1 MCLISMWATRSL
13 SQKGGLRRLIISF
26 RSVVVAISQW
36 AINIPQMN
44 GARPFR
50 SVTGSNFVPL
60 AAVVFSQAQVEQM
73 AKGTRSNR
81 KAARKGTRK
90 GKRGG
95 TPWTKFVKKIY
106 NEMKAKNPNTKLG
119 DAMKAASKRKSEM

>member
-1 MCLISMWATRSL
+1 MCLISTLAIRSP
-13 SQKGGLRRLIISF
+13 SQKEGLRQLIISF

-36 AINIPQMN
+36 AINIRLMN
-44 GARPFR
+44 GVRLFK
-50 SVTGSNFVPL
+50 SDLGLNI
-60 AAVVFSQAQVEQM
+60 VVFVVRVFSEAQVEQM

-81 KAARKGTRK
+81 KAAKKGTRK
-90 GKRGG
+90 GKRAG

-119 DAMKAASKRKSEM
+119 DAMRAASKRKSEM

>member
-1 MCLISMWATRSL
+1 MCLISTLVIRFPSPREDL
-13 SQKGGLRRLIISF
+13 LRLIISF

-44 GARPFR
+44 GVRPFKR
-50 SVTGSNFVPL
+50 DLGSNFVLL

-81 KAARKGTRK
+81 KAAKKGTRK
-90 GKRGG
+90 GKRAG

-106 NEMKAKNPNTKLG
+106 NEMKPKNPNTKLG
-119 DAMKAASKRKSEM
+119 DAMRAASKRKSEM

>member
-1 MCLISMWATRSL
+1 
-13 SQKGGLRRLIISF
+13 
-26 RSVVVAISQW
+26 
-36 AINIPQMN
+36 MN

-50 SVTGSNFVPL
+50 SALGVNIVVL
-60 AAVVFSQAQVEQM
+60 VVRVFSNPLVEQM
-73 AKGTRSNR
+73 AKGTR
-81 KAARKGTRK
+81 KAGKKSKGTRK
-90 GKRGG
+90 AKSGG

>member
-1 MCLISMWATRSL
+1 M
-13 SQKGGLRRLIISF
+13 IILF
-26 RSVVVAISQW
+26 RSVVGVISRW

-50 SVTGSNFVPL
+50 SALGVNIVVL
-60 AAVVFSQAQVEQM
+60 VVRVFSNPLVEQM
-73 AKGTRSNR
+73 AKGTR
-81 KAARKGTRK
+81 KAGKKSKGTRK
-90 GKRGG
+90 AKSGG

>member
-1 MCLISMWATRSL
+1 M
-13 SQKGGLRRLIISF
+13 IISF

-44 GARPFR
+44 GVRPFR
-50 SVTGSNFVPL
+50 SAPGNSSVVD
-60 AAVVFSQAQVEQM
+60 AVRVFSHPLVEQM
-73 AKGTRSNR
+73 AKGTKSNR
-81 KAARKGTRK
+81 KAGRKTKGTRK
-90 GKRGG
+90 GKGAG

-106 NEMKAKNPNTKLG
+106 NEMKAKNPDTKLG

>member
-1 MCLISMWATRSL
+1 
-13 SQKGGLRRLIISF
+13 
-26 RSVVVAISQW
+26 
-36 AINIPQMN
+36 MN

-50 SVTGSNFVPL
+50 SALGSNSVPL
-60 AAVVFSQAQVEQM
+60 AVVFSQAQVEQM
-73 AKGTRSNR
+73 AKGTKNNR

-90 GKRGG
+90 GKSGG

-119 DAMKAASKRKSEM
+119 DAMKAASTRKSEM

>member
-1 MCLISMWATRSL
+1 
-13 SQKGGLRRLIISF
+13 
-26 RSVVVAISQW
+26 
-36 AINIPQMN
+36 MN
-44 GARPFR
+44 GVRPFR

-90 GKRGG
+90 GKSGG

>member
-1 MCLISMWATRSL
+1 MCLISTWVIRFP
-13 SQKGGLRRLIISF
+13 SQKEDLRQLIILF
-26 RSVVVAISQW
+26 RSVVGVISRW

-44 GARPFR
+44 GVRPFR
-50 SVTGSNFVPL
+50 SALGVNIVVL
-60 AAVVFSQAQVEQM
+60 VVRVFSNPLVEQM
-73 AKGTRSNR
+73 AKGTKSNR

-90 GKRGG
+90 GKRAG

-119 DAMKAASKRKSEM
+119 DAMRAASKRKSEM

>member
-1 MCLISMWATRSL
+1 MWATRFPSP
-13 SQKGGLRRLIISF
+13 KEGLLRLIILF
-26 RSVVVAISQW
+26 RSVVGVISRW

-50 SVTGSNFVPL
+50 SALGVNIVVL
-60 AAVVFSQAQVEQM
+60 VVRVFSNPLVEQM
-73 AKGTRSNR
+73 AKGTR
-81 KAARKGTRK
+81 KAGKKSKGTRK
-90 GKRGG
+90 AKSGG

>member
-1 MCLISMWATRSL
+1 MSLISTWATRFP
-13 SQKGGLRRLIISF
+13 SQKEDLLRLIILF
-26 RSVVVAISQW
+26 RSVVGVISRW

-50 SVTGSNFVPL
+50 SALGVNIGILGVR
-60 AAVVFSQAQVEQM
+60 VFSQAQVEQM
-73 AKGTRSNR
+73 AKGTKSNR

-90 GKRGG
+90 AKSGG